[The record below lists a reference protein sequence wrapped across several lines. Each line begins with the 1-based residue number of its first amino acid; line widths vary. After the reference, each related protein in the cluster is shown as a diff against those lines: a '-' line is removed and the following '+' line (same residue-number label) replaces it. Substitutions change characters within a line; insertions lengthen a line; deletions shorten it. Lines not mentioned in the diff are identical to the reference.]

1 MINDKICCFYDVA
14 DIMSIENRQSFLANL
29 MNYLYEALD
38 KVDMMDCAVR
48 TENQRDFEFK
58 LFLQM
63 VPLDY
68 NVPFLRKLQDEVKMD
83 MIYERHLSFYKANIF
98 NRFKYREIIRRIEYR
113 QLRMQRVLSISEVFE
128 LAASHYYQQGWG
140 DGKTLKR
147 DLEILTIK

>member
-29 MNYLYEALD
+29 MNYLYDALD
-38 KVDMMDCAVR
+38 KANMMDCAVR

-63 VPLDY
+63 VPLEY
-68 NVPFLRKLQDEVKMD
+68 NVPFLRKLQDDVEMD
-83 MIYERHLSFYKANIF
+83 KIYKRHLSFYKANIF

-113 QLRMQRVLSISEVFE
+113 QLRMDRILSVSEVFE

-140 DGKTLKR
+140 DGSTLKR